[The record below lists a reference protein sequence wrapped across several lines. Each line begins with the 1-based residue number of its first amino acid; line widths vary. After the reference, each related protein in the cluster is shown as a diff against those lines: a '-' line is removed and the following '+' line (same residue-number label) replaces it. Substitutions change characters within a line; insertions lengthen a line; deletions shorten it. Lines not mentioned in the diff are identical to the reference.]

1 MQISRLLYG
10 HEISILLLKGEPSI
24 NFIKQVLS
32 MFSYVLIMKALLSQ
46 NS

>member
-32 MFSYVLIMKALLSQ
+32 MFFICFDYESLVIAK
-46 NS
+46 

>member
-1 MQISRLLYG
+1 MQISRVFLLYG

-32 MFSYVLIMKALLSQ
+32 MFSYVFD
-46 NS
+46 